1 MIISQIAAM
10 SGNRVIGKENELP
23 WDMPDDMAYF
33 NRVTMGHYIVM
44 GRKNYESNRGAL
56 PGRTNIVLTRNKSWS
71 VPDAIVLHDLDDA
84 IELAGKNGEE
94 ELFIIGGGEIYR
106 LSLPLTQRIY
116 LTLIDTEVEGDVTY
130 PELPEEEWKIVSA
143 DPHPADQ
150 RNPYPYTFYI
160 YERIPKTLNP

>member
-1 MIISQIAAM
+1 MIISQITAI
-10 SGNRVIGKENELP
+10 SRNRVIGKNNTLP

-33 NRVTMGHYIVM
+33 NRLTMGHYIVL
-44 GRKNYESNRGAL
+44 GRKNYESNKKAL
-56 PGRTNIVLTRNKSWS
+56 PGRTNIVLTRNQGWS

-84 IELAGKNGEE
+84 IELAKKNGEE

-106 LSLPLTQRIY
+106 LSLPVTQRIY

-130 PELPEEEWKIVSA
+130 PELSADQWKMVSA

-150 RNPYPYTFYI
+150 HNPYPYTFYI
-160 YERIPKTLNP
+160 YDRIK